1 MKFRFLRYLVDMIP
15 ARPVASI
22 RYVNVVLPMM
32 DLQDASGEMMG
43 EAGEDRDEDGV
54 CVQVTDIGLAGSAS
68 EKEIDVTLVCS

>member
-1 MKFRFLRYLVDMIP
+1 MIP

-32 DLQDASGEMMG
+32 DSQGSVSEELMG
-43 EAGEDRDEDGV
+43 EAGGDRGEGRGV
-54 CVQVTDIGLAGSAS
+54 CVQATDIGLLGSVS